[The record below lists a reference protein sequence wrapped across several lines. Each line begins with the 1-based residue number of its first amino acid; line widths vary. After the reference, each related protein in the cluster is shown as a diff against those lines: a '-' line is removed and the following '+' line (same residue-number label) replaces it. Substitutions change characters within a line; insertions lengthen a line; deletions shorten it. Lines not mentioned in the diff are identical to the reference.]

1 MEVRV
6 NWVEDV
12 MFVAESETGHSV
24 VLDGAPESGGR
35 NMGMRPM
42 ELMALSV
49 GSCSSYD
56 VVTILRKARQQ
67 ITSCEA
73 RVTAQRADAIPA
85 VFKSIHLRFRIV
97 GKNLSEK
104 QVERAIE
111 LSAEK
116 YCSAS
121 IMLKNAGV
129 EVTHDFEI
137 VSVEPTG

>member
-73 RVTAQRADAIPA
+73 KVTAQRADAIPA
-85 VFKSIHLRFRIV
+85 VFKSIHLRFRIA

-111 LSAEK
+111 LSA
-116 YCSAS
+116 
-121 IMLKNAGV
+121 
-129 EVTHDFEI
+129 
-137 VSVEPTG
+137 